1 MSAKSLTRKAT
12 NRADTNT
19 GRIAAAVSPY
29 ERLRHALEWVMSEAR
44 ALNRDDVN
52 AVVDEITRVALNLN
66 ERSRP

>member
-1 MSAKSLTRKAT
+1 MSTKSLARRAA
-12 NRADTNT
+12 NRAATNT
-19 GRIAAAVSPY
+19 GRITTAVSPY

-44 ALNRDDVN
+44 ALDRDDVN